1 MELKGFTCL
10 LTVDL
15 YGFKLTMELLDTE
28 VI

>member
-1 MELKGFTCL
+1 MEFMGFTFL